1 MIWSCPFAFI
11 GLALAPVAFYFIARK
26 ARRQYE
32 LVEKSFSE
40 DMLARL
46 TRPRS
51 KKLVAFKT
59 VCLFLSLI
67 AFVFVLA
74 GPKSNELETA
84 EFDTLGRDVFVLFD
98 VSDSMM
104 AEDVAPNRLSV
115 AKLDVE
121 DLLDAALGDRVGL
134 IAFAGSAQVEIP
146 LTTDYVFFRDLL
158 RRIDTTTV
166 RMAGTAIG
174 DAVRLALKRFG
185 SDPNRSRAIV
195 LITDGED
202 HESLP
207 LEAARNAKDANV
219 PIFVVAIGD
228 LKGAKIP
235 EHDASGNRSYKTYDG
250 EPVVS
255 KPDVATLKEI
265 AKLSGGRYYY
275 ADASLDLANVY
286 KMGIDQLARSE
297 ITQETHRRY
306 KDLYQPFL
314 ATGLFFFTLYYFMPT
329 RNNVRGKKQNSFFTA
344 SLFLALGIFFFHQSA
359 MTEHTVYADEPAAAA
374 DTKPEEQTPSKEAN
388 SDSAKSQAASSMSK
402 REEARQFNQAMK
414 LFSEG
419 SQEPATEILES
430 LSNARNKEVAGRS
443 NYNLGAASLA
453 KALEQSNELAAAPTA
468 GADTGNGPKETQ
480 KAENTPTNPEELLA
494 KYNGERKERDAK
506 RRELEHTAQ
515 ESAER
520 FFKSAQSKKNVRD
533 SNRNANAVVKWLEEK
548 QKEES
553 ARELELRAEAL
564 PSPELRLNWLQG
576 ELQER
581 IARLQKPAKKNS
593 DYYQSLFDERRGLA
607 ELPNDAQTVADGYAE
622 RLTNPSTNANAISG
636 AVPPNASKASE
647 PIKID
652 SEGIEKIERA
662 QAAFAEMQ
670 RNADSE
676 LTRYDA
682 KSSRQSLQNARAQL
696 DVMRD
701 VADPYDGLVLRI
713 DENEK
718 KALDNL
724 ENLKLSDGAA
734 IENYYW
740 ERERLRNSV
749 GEVMRK
755 AEDVVK
761 NPPPQPQNDPEE
773 VDLSDVFDEPASN
786 SNEDSENEE
795 AASEAAPPNP
805 AGAKSREQ
813 RIAESANIALSKKD
827 ELTELFETAKKAL
840 EKDSAPVQEVDGSAT
855 EKIVGVQRKIE
866 AILEEIARP
875 LQDEQQQNQQNQ
887 QQNQDQQ
894 NDGQKDR
901 EQQDKQQDSQNQD
914 KKNNQDKQS
923 NDPKQDQK
931 DKIPDELNEPPKD
944 DSKEESKEQPKEQE
958 KKPSSEKQE
967 ADNNQT
973 SAQQKEKKE
982 LTPEEKEAE
991 ALMRQVERRQKDAAE
1006 MRAFIRNALKK
1017 REKSGKDW

>member
-26 ARRQYE
+26 SRRQYE
-32 LVEKSFSE
+32 LVENSFSK
-40 DMLARL
+40 DMLSRL

-59 VCLFLSLI
+59 ACLFLSLI

-185 SDPNRSRAIV
+185 ADPNRSRAIV

-235 EHDASGNRSYKTYDG
+235 EYDASGNRIYKTYDG
-250 EPVVS
+250 EPIVS

-286 KMGIDQLARSE
+286 KTGIDQLARSE

-329 RNNVRGKKQNSFFTA
+329 RNNERGKKQSSFFTA
-344 SLFLALGIFFFHQSA
+344 SLLLALGTAFSPQSA
-359 MTEHTVYADEPAAAA
+359 MSEQTVYANEQAAA
-374 DTKPEEQTPSKEAN
+374 DTKSGGQTPSKEEN
-388 SDSAKSQAASSMSK
+388 SAAAIPQTPSSMSK
-402 REEARQFNQAMK
+402 REETRQYNQAMK

-419 SQEPATEILES
+419 SQEPAVEILES
-430 LSNARNKEVAGRS
+430 LAQARSKEVAGRS
-443 NYNLGAASLA
+443 NYNLGAASLT
-453 KALEQSNELAAAPTA
+453 KALEQSKELAAAPAA
-468 GADTGNGPKETQ
+468 GANTGNGQQEAQ
-480 KAENTPTNPEELLA
+480 KAENTPPTPEELLE

-506 RRELEHTAQ
+506 RRELERTAD
-515 ESAER
+515 EAAER
-520 FFKSAQSKKNVRD
+520 FFKSAQSQKNARD
-533 SNRNANAVVKWLEEK
+533 ANRNANAVVKWLEEK

-564 PSPELRLNWLQG
+564 PSPELRLSWLQG

-581 IARLQKPAKKNS
+581 IERLQKPVKKNS
-593 DYYQSLFDERRGLA
+593 DYYQSLFEERRGLA
-607 ELPNDAQTVADGYAE
+607 ELPNDAQTVAKGYEE
-622 RLTNPSTNANAISG
+622 RLTDPSTSINAGNGAIPQN
-636 AVPPNASKASE
+636 VSKASE
-647 PIKID
+647 PLKID
-652 SEGIEKIERA
+652 SEGLEKIERA
-662 QAAFAEMQ
+662 QAKFAEMQ

-701 VADPYDGLVLRI
+701 VADTYDGLVLRI
-713 DENEK
+713 AESEK

-724 ENLKLSDGAA
+724 DSLKLSDGAV

-749 GEVMRK
+749 DEVMRK

-786 SNEDSENEE
+786 SDVKTEKEE
-795 AASEAAPPNP
+795 ASETTEPDP
-805 AGAKSREQ
+805 AEAKSREQ
-813 RIAESANIALSKKD
+813 RIAESANIALSKRD
-827 ELTELFETAKKAL
+827 ELAELFEKAKKAL
-840 EKDSAPVQEVDGSAT
+840 EKDSAPIQKVDGSQT
-855 EKIVGVQRKIE
+855 EIIADVQRKIE

-887 QQNQDQQ
+887 QQNQNQQ

-923 NDPKQDQK
+923 NDPKQDQE
-931 DKIPDELNEPPKD
+931 DKIPNELDEPPKD
-944 DSKEESKEQPKEQE
+944 DSKEESEEQPKEQE
-958 KKPSSEKQE
+958 KKPASEKRE
-967 ADNNQT
+967 ADKAQT